1 MVGVGGERESG
12 REVKTG
18 GGGVEKERVRGSE
31 NGGRERK
38 RERGGREMKNWWGLK
53 WEKRVEGSEKWWEW
67 REERE
72 SGWGKMVS
80 DSTQQN

>member
-1 MVGVGGERESG
+1 MVGERE
-12 REVKTG
+12 
-18 GGGVEKERVRGSE
+18 
-31 NGGRERK
+31 RER
-38 RERGGREMKNWWGLK
+38 ERWGREMKNWWGLR

>member
-1 MVGVGGERESG
+1 MGVGVG
-12 REVKTG
+12 
-18 GGGVEKERVRGSE
+18 KERVRGSE

>member
-1 MVGVGGERESG
+1 MKDWGGLR
-12 REVKTG
+12 
-18 GGGVEKERVRGSE
+18 
-31 NGGRERK
+31 
-38 RERGGREMKNWWGLK
+38 

>member
-1 MVGVGGERESG
+1 MVGERE
-12 REVKTG
+12 
-18 GGGVEKERVRGSE
+18 
-31 NGGRERK
+31 RERE
-38 RERGGREMKNWWGLK
+38 REGGREMKNWWGLR
-53 WEKRVEGSEKWWEW
+53 WEKRVEGCEKWWEW

>member
-1 MVGVGGERESG
+1 M
-12 REVKTG
+12 
-18 GGGVEKERVRGSE
+18 EKERDRE
-31 NGGRERK
+31 KERDIEKERDREKERERW
-38 RERGGREMKNWWGLK
+38 GREMKNWWGLR

>member
-1 MVGVGGERESG
+1 MGVGVG
-12 REVKTG
+12 
-18 GGGVEKERVRGSE
+18 KERVRGSE

-38 RERGGREMKNWWGLK
+38 REREREKERERGGREMKNWWGLR
-53 WEKRVEGSEKWWEW
+53 WEKRVEGSEKCWEW

-80 DSTQQN
+80 DSTRQN